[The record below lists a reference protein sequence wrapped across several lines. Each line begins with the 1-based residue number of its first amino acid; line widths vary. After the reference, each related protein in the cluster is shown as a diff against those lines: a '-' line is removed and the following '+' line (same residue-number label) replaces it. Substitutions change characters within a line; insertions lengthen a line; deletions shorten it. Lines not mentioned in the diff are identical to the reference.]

1 MMWIDIYQ
9 VTVKVR
15 LIHADLQPFLQ
26 YLRQI
31 QFQFLFVRRF
41 ILVLTKFSFP
51 EEGKGMGNNSM
62 ELWDFPDI
70 SFFSCVGILPASR
83 RKFAKILSRDAQTTY
98 TSLSLIITLR
108 FTCYERKIYLN
119 IKFQHIM
126 NMVVVLLWLSK
137 NFSKKNRKSWSKTHV
152 WGDSKAFN
160 MDFI

>member
-9 VTVKVR
+9 VKVKVR

-70 SFFSCVGILPASR
+70 SFFPCVGILPASR
-83 RKFAKILSRDAQTTY
+83 RKFAKILSRDADYIYQF
-98 TSLSLIITLR
+98 ITNNHAS
-108 FTCYERKIYLN
+108 F
-119 IKFQHIM
+119 H
-126 NMVVVLLWLSK
+126 LLW
-137 NFSKKNRKSWSKTHV
+137 KKNLLKHQVSTYYEHGCSSIMTFK
-152 WGDSKAFN
+152 KL
-160 MDFI
+160 

>member
-1 MMWIDIYQ
+1 MWIDIYQ
-9 VTVKVR
+9 VKVKVR

-70 SFFSCVGILPASR
+70 SFFPCVGILPASR
-83 RKFAKILSRDAQTTY
+83 RKFAKILSRDADY
-98 TSLSLIITLR
+98 
-108 FTCYERKIYLN
+108 IY
-119 IKFQHIM
+119 
-126 NMVVVLLWLSK
+126 
-137 NFSKKNRKSWSKTHV
+137 
-152 WGDSKAFN
+152 
-160 MDFI
+160 

>member
-9 VTVKVR
+9 VKVKFR

-51 EEGKGMGNNSM
+51 GEGKGMGNNSM

-83 RKFAKILSRDAQTTY
+83 RKFAKILSRDADYIYQF
-98 TSLSLIITLR
+98 ITNNHAS
-108 FTCYERKIYLN
+108 F
-119 IKFQHIM
+119 H
-126 NMVVVLLWLSK
+126 LLW
-137 NFSKKNRKSWSKTHV
+137 KKNLLKHQVSTYYEHGCSSIMTFK
-152 WGDSKAFN
+152 KL
-160 MDFI
+160 

>member
-26 YLRQI
+26 YLRQT

-51 EEGKGMGNNSM
+51 GEGKGMGNNSM

-83 RKFAKILSRDAQTTY
+83 RKFAKILSRDADYIYQF
-98 TSLSLIITLR
+98 ITNNHAS
-108 FTCYERKIYLN
+108 F
-119 IKFQHIM
+119 H
-126 NMVVVLLWLSK
+126 LLW
-137 NFSKKNRKSWSKTHV
+137 KKNLLKHQKVSTYYEHGCSSIMT
-152 WGDSKAFN
+152 FN
-160 MDFI
+160 KLQ